1 MPPKVTRRKYPLSP
15 KPHQLFPTMPKV
27 HTVKPGYYGEGS
39 VVVAEAQTGEGPVHR
54 CALAKDA
61 LVTQPFEGIDTVF
74 DVVSYAARTHGSR
87 NAVGWRDIVK
97 IVEEEKEVKKVVDG
111 KEVTEKKIWKFFELS
126 DYKYMSY
133 VEFKEAVSEV
143 ARALIQLGITKDD
156 VFNLYAQTRYVHT
169 ASLPCNSDPCQV
181 LIGNLWRM
189 PVVPFLLQ

>member
-1 MPPKVTRRKYPLSP
+1 MPS
-15 KPHQLFPTMPKV
+15 V
-27 HTVKPGYYGEGS
+27 HTVKPGFYGEGS
-39 VVVAEAQTGEGPVHR
+39 VVVGEGETGEGPIHR
-54 CALAKDA
+54 CAIAKDA

-74 DVVSYAARTHGSR
+74 DVVSYAARTHGNR

-126 DYKYMSY
+126 DYKYMSF

-156 VFNLYAQTRYVHT
+156 VFNLYAQTRYAHT
-169 ASLPCNSDPCQV
+169 PSPHPAILTLAKS
-181 LIGNLWRM
+181 
-189 PVVPFLLQ
+189 